1 MKHLSQIVGENQ
13 KRLRNEQGLSLD
25 ALAKASGVSK
35 TRLSQI
41 ERGEANPSMST
52 LWQIAN
58 ALRVVFSELVTPHD
72 DEGQI
77 IRPELVEPV
86 TTDDGRARTY
96 LLFPFDSA
104 YGFEYYTEQIEAGGR
119 VVADPHPVGTMET
132 ITMLAGELAVN
143 ATGQATTLR
152 AGDTFRFR
160 ADQTHEYVNAGEEL
174 VEFMLIVAYPRRG

>member
-58 ALRVVFSELVTPHD
+58 ALRVVFSELVTPHE
-72 DEGQI
+72 DEGQVV
-77 IRPELVEPV
+77 RADLVEPV

-104 YGFEYYTEQIEAGGR
+104 YGFEYYTVQIEQDGR
-119 VVADPHPVGTMET
+119 VVADAHPAGTIET
-132 ITMLAGELAVN
+132 ITLLSGELAVH
-143 ATGQATTLR
+143 ASGQATELGE
-152 AGDTFRFR
+152 GDTFRFP
-160 ADQTHEYVNAGEEL
+160 ADQAHEYVNVGEKL
-174 VEFMLIVAYPRRG
+174 VEFTLIVAYSRRG